1 MRDSLRDLIKK
12 SSADYSTEN
21 RKNWLFNWSSQIVLT
36 LDQVFWTILVEQEGI
51 TQMKTNPSAMKDVYN
66 KEE

>member
-21 RKNWLFNWSSQIVLT
+21 RKDWLFNWSSQIVLT
-36 LDQVFWTILVEQEGI
+36 LDQVFWTILVE
-51 TQMKTNPSAMKDVYN
+51 
-66 KEE
+66 